1 MDDTL
6 ATDERTRLVWDAVQD
21 FWATA
26 FPSGV
31 LERAQEMERR
41 WSQII
46 SDMIKASMASMICL
60 SVITGTAPV

>member
-1 MDDTL
+1 
-6 ATDERTRLVWDAVQD
+6 
-21 FWATA
+21 
-26 FPSGV
+26 
-31 LERAQEMERR
+31 MERR